1 MDIPGI
7 APFAGQPTLTNP
19 LSNDSRQTGQQT
31 GHQQMAETSNTTL
44 FQDRPASALSNGQVV
59 NESSE
64 TAEEGFNP
72 QNPVGTI
79 DLTA

>member
-19 LSNDSRQTGQQT
+19 LSNENRQTGQQT
-31 GHQQMAETSNTTL
+31 GSQQAAETSNTTL
-44 FQDRPASALSNGQVV
+44 SEEQPASALSNVQVV
-59 NESSE
+59 NETPE

-72 QNPVGTI
+72 QNPGGTI